1 MKKLKYL
8 FIICFLFPLSLLAQ
22 QTSTG
27 GKVIDFT
34 DGSALPGVSVK
45 IKGTTT
51 GTVTDKDGKFRLN
64 IAGPDTYLQLSYLG
78 YVAQEIQVK
87 DLKDGI
93 IALKSTNK
101 SLEEVVVVGYGTQKR
116 ANLSSAVST
125 VSNKELIA
133 TKNENVYNMLSGK
146 IPGLAIQQRS
156 SEPGG
161 FDAKID
167 LRGFGQ
173 PLIVIDGVP
182 GGDLSRLD
190 PNEIDNISV
199 VKDASAAVYGVRA
212 ANGVIIVTTKK
223 GGKSKNGKFNFS
235 YSVNNAWQQFL
246 NVPNSV
252 GALDYMMLKNEQ
264 QKRDFNSNYFTQS
277 APAFSA
283 ADMKP
288 YQDGTLKTSNWGDEV
303 FNKTASQ
310 IQHNLSMNGGNDK
323 VDYFFNFGYQKQD
336 GLYKSGDL
344 NYDKYNFRSNVTV
357 RITDRLRAQALISG
371 NTDTKNQPAAPL
383 WTIFKYTWNQLPTSQ
398 IYANNN
404 TNYLHV
410 EPDNANP
417 VGLTNSKYGGFGVI
431 GNKNFQGQLSLE
443 YDIPGISGLQAR
455 GMFNYDYGMND
466 NRYVTNSYT
475 LYNYDTEKQ
484 VYLPT
489 VINSPSNTTRQFLER
504 TKTLSQLSLNYN
516 KSIDGH
522 NINALILYEESN
534 QNADNFSGYRELSL
548 PVNYLF
554 AGNSTN
560 QTVGQNT
567 DFNNLGQIVTKGIVG
582 KVNYD
587 YKGKY
592 LAGFSFRRDGSS
604 KFNPNVGQWGFF
616 PAGSL
621 GWRISEE
628 SFFKSLI
635 SPEAVNNLKIRAT
648 YGKTGDDSA
657 TAFQYL
663 SGYNYPAPESANNP
677 TTGGYIFGG
686 SYTNGISARPYA
698 NPNLTWTTSKT
709 LDVGLD
715 LDMWRGLL
723 GVSADYYV
731 RNRTGLPAT
740 EATAIPGTVGIQLP
754 QENLNSDRTK
764 GVELVLTHRNRIG
777 EVGYNI
783 SAQISANRTMN
794 VAVQQTRAGN
804 SYENWKNSKANRYTN
819 IWWGKTYSG
828 QFQNYNQ
835 IYNYGINTGG
845 GNNNV
850 IPGDY
855 YYQDWNGDGVIDS
868 KDEHPIATMNL
879 PLINYGVTIGVNYKG
894 FDMSMLLQGA
904 AHVYVQYAEQL
915 ATPLM
920 YNGSALTQFLN
931 RWHTTD
937 PTASV
942 FDPNAAFTPGYY
954 PAMGS
959 PIAEGTKAIQ
969 NASYLR
975 IKSLEFGY
983 TISKNALKSIGISS
997 CRIYINSYNL
1007 ATFTGLKGADPEH
1020 PGIEYNSD
1028 GSQNF
1033 DAFVGGYKY
1042 PLNRT
1047 FNIGAN
1053 ITF

>member
-8 FIICFLFPLSLLAQ
+8 FIILFLFPLSLLAQ
-22 QTSTG
+22 QTNIG

-34 DGSALPGVSVK
+34 DGTTLPGVSVK
-45 IKGTTT
+45 IKNTTI
-51 GTVTDKDGKFRLN
+51 GTVTDKDGKFQ
-64 IAGPDTYLQLSYLG
+64 ISVPGPGAYIQLSYLG
-78 YVAQEIQVK
+78 YVTQEIQVK
-87 DLKDGI
+87 DLKDGVV
-93 IALKSTNK
+93 ALKAANK

-116 ANLSSAVST
+116 GNLTSAVST
-125 VSNKELIA
+125 VNNKELTV
-133 TKNENVYNMLSGK
+133 TKNENVYNMLTGK
-146 IPGLAIQQRS
+146 IPGLVIQQRS

-161 FDAKID
+161 FDDKID

-182 GGDLSRLD
+182 DGDLSRLD
-190 PNEIDNISV
+190 PNEIENISV
-199 VKDASAAVYGVRA
+199 IKDASAAVYGVRA
-212 ANGVIIVTTKK
+212 ANGVIIVTSKK
-223 GGKSKNGKFNFS
+223 GGKNKDGKFNFS
-235 YSVNNAWQQFL
+235 YTVNNAWQQFL
-246 NVPNSV
+246 NLPNGV
-252 GALDYMMLKNEQ
+252 DALDYMMLKNEQ

-288 YQDGTLKTSNWGDEV
+288 YQDGTLKTSNWSDAV
-303 FNKTASQ
+303 FKKTASQ
-310 IQHNLSMNGGNDK
+310 IQHTLSMSGGSDK

-336 GLYKSGDL
+336 GVYKSGDL

-371 NTDTKNQPAAPL
+371 NTDTKNQPSAPL
-383 WTIFKYTWNQLPTSQ
+383 WTIFKYTWNQLPTDQ

-404 TNYLHV
+404 PDYLHV

-417 VGLTNSKYGGFGVI
+417 VGLTNSKYGGFGII

-443 YDIPGISGLQAR
+443 YDIPGISGLQAK
-455 GMFNYDYGMND
+455 GMFNYGYGMND
-466 NRYVTNSYT
+466 NRYVTNSYN
-475 LYNYDTEKQ
+475 LYNYDTQNQ
-484 VYLPT
+484 VYIPT
-489 VINSPSNTTRQFLER
+489 LINSPSNTTRQFLER
-504 TKTLSQLSLNYN
+504 TKTLAQLSLSYN
-516 KSIDGH
+516 KSFGGH
-522 NINALILYEESN
+522 NISALLLYEESD

-548 PVNYLF
+548 PVDYLF
-554 AGNSTN
+554 AGNSLN
-560 QTVGQNT
+560 QSVGQDNG
-567 DFNNLGQIVTKGIVG
+567 FNNLGEIVTKGIIG

-604 KFNPNVGQWGFF
+604 KFNPNVSQWGFF
-616 PAGSL
+616 PAASV
-621 GWRISEE
+621 GWRLSEE
-628 SFFKSLI
+628 SFVKSLI
-635 SPEAVNNLKIRAT
+635 SPDILNNLKLRAT
-648 YGKTGDDSA
+648 YGKTGDDGA
-657 TAFQYL
+657 TQFQYL
-663 SGYNYPAPESANNP
+663 SGYSYPS
-677 TTGGYIFGG
+677 GGYLFNG
-686 SYTNGISARPYA
+686 SQVNGVSALPYA

-715 LDMWRGLL
+715 VDMWRGLL

-740 EATAIPGTVGIQLP
+740 RSTAIPGTVGINLP

-764 GVELVLTHRNRIG
+764 GVEFVLTHRNRIG

-783 SAQISANRTMN
+783 SAQISSNRTMN
-794 VAVQQTRAGN
+794 VNVQQTLAGN
-804 SYENWKNSKANRYTN
+804 SYENWKNSQSDRYTN
-819 IWWGKTYSG
+819 IWWGKTYGG
-828 QFQNYNQ
+828 QFQSYNQ
-835 IYNYGINTGG
+835 IYNYKINTGG

-868 KDEHPIATMNL
+868 KDEHPIATKNL
-879 PLINYGVTIGVNYKG
+879 PLINYGITVGVNYKG

-904 AHVYVQYAEQL
+904 TGVYVQYAEQL
-915 ATPLM
+915 AQPLM
-920 YNGSALTQFLN
+920 YGRSALTQFLD
-931 RWHTTD
+931 RWHTAD
-937 PTASV
+937 PTADI
-942 FDPNAAFTPGYY
+942 FDPNTVFVPGKY

-975 IKSLEFGY
+975 IKTLELGY
-983 TISKNALKSIGISS
+983 TIRKNLLKKLGIAS
-997 CRIYINSYNL
+997 CRVYINSYNL

-1020 PGIEYNSD
+1020 PGIEYNAD

-1033 DAFVGGYKY
+1033 DAFLGGYKY
-1042 PLNRT
+1042 PENRT